1 MKNLTFLLI
10 TLLVLSSC
18 KKETGTVLYKI
29 NFIDHDITSAGMI
42 KRSLSSDR
50 YTQFGDFITS
60 LTPTKFTAKIWTV
73 GYIDKVMERSNN
85 NANMLQYIE
94 QNGDKLNSEDP
105 SRLVDF
111 TDNNVV
117 SFNPVIYGRVNN
129 DKQFEDEQI
138 DFSYFYFIPFHFY
151 QEIPLPSGYQN
162 VTLDMFPAG
171 SSVNNIL
178 KVRHNAMMQKI
189 FPNAWTSGNIYLIFG
204 NTESSF
210 VVNPNG
216 ETVSLSEDCPIAEP
230 GHDLT
235 IRSHKYTNMVFNQPG
250 EGQTAVMDG
259 TLSFNTLDLIQV
271 YAGTDNIPYTHDD
284 IFVYAPKF
292 WERINSKLEIR

>member
-1 MKNLTFLLI
+1 
-10 TLLVLSSC
+10 
-18 KKETGTVLYKI
+18 
-29 NFIDHDITSAGMI
+29 
-42 KRSLSSDR
+42 
-50 YTQFGDFITS
+50 
-60 LTPTKFTAKIWTV
+60 
-73 GYIDKVMERSNN
+73 
-85 NANMLQYIE
+85 
-94 QNGDKLNSEDP
+94 
-105 SRLVDF
+105 
-111 TDNNVV
+111 
-117 SFNPVIYGRVNN
+117 
-129 DKQFEDEQI
+129 
-138 DFSYFYFIPFHFY
+138 
-151 QEIPLPSGYQN
+151 
-162 VTLDMFPAG
+162 
-171 SSVNNIL
+171 
-178 KVRHNAMMQKI
+178 
-189 FPNAWTSGNIYLIFG
+189 LIFG